1 MFMNGYVPGE
11 SARRREFLAIN
22 KDSPHALIFY
32 EGANRLKGLLE
43 DALHVFGDRNA
54 ALAKDLTTGSE
65 AIRRGT
71 LSELLSLYNGVK
83 AYGDYTLVITG
94 SGACYIGKTIL
105 KFERR
110 SYR

>member
-32 EGANRLKGLLE
+32 EGANR
-43 DALHVFGDRNA
+43 
-54 ALAKDLTTGSE
+54 
-65 AIRRGT
+65 
-71 LSELLSLYNGVK
+71 
-83 AYGDYTLVITG
+83 
-94 SGACYIGKTIL
+94 KTIL

>member
-1 MFMNGYVPGE
+1 MFMNGYVPRE

-43 DALHVFGDRNA
+43 
-54 ALAKDLTTGSE
+54 
-65 AIRRGT
+65 
-71 LSELLSLYNGVK
+71 
-83 AYGDYTLVITG
+83 
-94 SGACYIGKTIL
+94 
-105 KFERR
+105 FERR